1 MAYRAYRT
9 GRGSGYGSG
18 GGGGPQINLMA
29 RITPMVKYLLIANGV
44 VAVAFVSRAAAVLI
58 MSYLSLIPAAVFPGL
73 QLWRVV
79 TYMFV
84 HANLSHLLLNMIA
97 LYFFGPPLEQ
107 VWGKNKF
114 LFYFF
119 LTGIGAGIACV
130 PFYILLGEGGVPIV
144 GASGA
149 LYGLLAAFALIYPNA
164 RIYLMFLFPIKAKY
178 LVAVFVIIEFMST
191 ASAAAGA
198 GGSHI
203 ANVAHLSGAV
213 IGYFYLRRFMD
224 LKAYW
229 LRLKLRRHKRAYRV
243 ISNPRDDPDQ
253 RGPWLH

>member
-9 GRGSGYGSG
+9 GGSGY

-29 RITPMVKYLLIANGV
+29 RISPVVKYLLIANAA
-44 VAVAFVSRAAAVLI
+44 VAVLFVSRAFAEFALG
-58 MSYLSLIPAAVFPGL
+58 YLSLIPAAVFPGL
-73 QLWRVV
+73 QLFRLV

-84 HANLSHLLLNMIA
+84 HGSLSHVLFNMIT

-114 LFYFF
+114 LFYYF
-119 LTGIGAGIACV
+119 LTGIGAGIVCV
-130 PFYILLGEGGVPIV
+130 PFYILIGEPNVPVI

-149 LYGLLAAFALIYPNA
+149 LFGLLAAFALIYPNA
-164 RIYLMFLFPIKAKY
+164 KIYLMFLVPIKAKW
-178 LVAVFVIIEFMST
+178 LVLFFVIMEFFST
-191 ASAAAGA
+191 ASAVEGHAGA
-198 GGSHI
+198 I

-213 IGYFYLRRFMD
+213 IGYFYLRRGMD
-224 LKAYW
+224 LRAYW
-229 LRLKLRRHKRAYRV
+229 LRFKLRKQKRAYRIV
-243 ISNPRDDPDQ
+243 SNDRDQDG